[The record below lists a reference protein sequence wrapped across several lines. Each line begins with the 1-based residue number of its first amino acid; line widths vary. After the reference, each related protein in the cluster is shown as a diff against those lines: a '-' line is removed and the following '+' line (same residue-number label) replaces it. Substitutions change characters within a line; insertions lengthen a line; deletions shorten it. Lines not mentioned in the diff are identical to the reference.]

1 MDWSILFNE
10 WYMFPQVL
18 TSLASPS
25 TFLGIVL
32 GCIIGFVFGVVPGL
46 TALMAMT
53 LILSLA
59 LLLPP
64 DICFGAMLGIYTA
77 AIASGGFTSIMINI
91 PGTPAAAVTVLDGH
105 PMARKGMAREAVGAV
120 IVSSIFGELL
130 SISIFLI
137 TLPFFIYVVLSFGDW
152 EVFLFCCMG
161 LVAAGAL
168 AGKDPLK
175 GWITALMG
183 IILGLIGTDPVFGFP
198 RYTFGVSE
206 LAKGIDLVAALT
218 GLFGLSEVLMVLK
231 ERKPYQLIGKV
242 SFPKLDF
249 RIPIKYP
256 KTFLTSVLVGLW
268 IGFIPAVGE
277 GVSPWLAY
285 DFSRRLSKN
294 KDKFGTG
301 WVEGV
306 IAPEIANNATL
317 GGALIPTLLLGVP
330 GSATTAIILAAM
342 YLYNIPIGPLLPRLR
357 PGTITTIIV
366 LTLISCAIGLLIL
379 YLLAP
384 MTMRILSLP
393 REVILP
399 LLIPFFVLA
408 VWGSAYTVF
417 DIWTLFL
424 FGILGFALRL
434 ADFPIPPL
442 VLGFVLSRP
451 LEMTL
456 RRSIVQYSTNL
467 PALFLRPVGLIII
480 AILLLMIIGVRRF
493 TKRGQ

>member
-1 MDWSILFNE
+1 MDWGILFNE

-18 TSLASPS
+18 MSLVTPS
-25 TFLGIVL
+25 TFLGI
-32 GCIIGFVFGVVPGL
+32 IIGCTIGFIFGVIPGL

-59 LLLPP
+59 FFLPP
-64 DICFGAMLGIYTA
+64 DVCFGAMLGIYTA
-77 AIASGGFTSIMINI
+77 AIASGGFTSIMVNI
-91 PGTPAAAVTVLDGH
+91 PGTPAAAVTTIDGH
-105 PMARKGMAREAVGAV
+105 QMARKGMTREAVGAV
-120 IVSSIFGELL
+120 IVSSILGEVL

-161 LVAAGAL
+161 LIAAGAL

-175 GWITALMG
+175 GWTTALMG
-183 IILGLIGTDPVFGFP
+183 VILGLIGTDPVFGFP
-198 RYTFGVSE
+198 RYTFGISE
-206 LAKGIDLVAALT
+206 LAKGIDLITALI

-231 ERKPYQLIGKV
+231 EKKPYQLVSRV

-256 KTFLTSVLVGLW
+256 RTFLTSTLVGLW

-294 KDKFGTG
+294 RDKFGSG
-301 WVEGV
+301 WIEGV
-306 IAPEIANNATL
+306 IAPEVANNATL

-342 YLYNIPIGPLLPRLR
+342 YLYNIPIGPLLPQIR
-357 PGTITTIIV
+357 PGTITTIII
-366 LTLISCAIGLLIL
+366 LALISCVIGLIIL
-379 YLLAP
+379 YVLSP
-384 MTMRILSLP
+384 MTMYILSLP
-393 REVILP
+393 REIILP
-399 LLIPFFVLA
+399 LLIPFFILA
-408 VWGSAYTVF
+408 VWGSTYTVF
-417 DIWTLFL
+417 DIWIMLL

-434 ADFPIPPL
+434 ANFPIPP
-442 VLGFVLSRP
+442 
-451 LEMTL
+451 
-456 RRSIVQYSTNL
+456 
-467 PALFLRPVGLIII
+467 
-480 AILLLMIIGVRRF
+480 
-493 TKRGQ
+493 